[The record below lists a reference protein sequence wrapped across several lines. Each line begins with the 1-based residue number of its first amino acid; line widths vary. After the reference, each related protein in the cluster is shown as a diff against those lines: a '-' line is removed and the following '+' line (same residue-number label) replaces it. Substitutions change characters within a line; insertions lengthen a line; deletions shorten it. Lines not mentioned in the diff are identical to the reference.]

1 MKAERPQSHDSVATD
16 RRGFVGMAATGLAAA
31 TLASQPVSNV
41 AAAEATVALREK
53 TFRDHLLECLGGP
66 WPEAYVVICP
76 DALHPRVAR
85 PLSQGLVAQSAVVL
99 A

>member
-1 MKAERPQSHDSVATD
+1 MKTERPQAHDAVATD

-41 AAAEATVALREK
+41 AAAEATVARREK